1 MRCFCSIF
9 YGNVVVK
16 LAENVVVVYFVGLT
30 CFYSTLWL

>member
-16 LAENVVVVYFVGLT
+16 LVENVVVVYFVGLT
-30 CFYSTLWL
+30 CFCSTLWL